1 MEATTPTPGPL
12 DRQGLEVLPLQECM
26 RLLGRVPVGRV
37 AFVSRGEV
45 VVVPVNHA
53 RDGASVVFR
62 TGEGSIQSSAA
73 RRHVVS
79 FEADEYDIDERTG
92 WSVLLKGTLDLVTDD
107 AEVDRLREHGLHPWA
122 DASGRPHW
130 VRLTPTTVS
139 GRRIPE
145 R

>member
-1 MEATTPTPGPL
+1 MGATSHSQAPL

-53 RDGASVVFR
+53 RDGSAVVFR
-62 TGEGSIQSSAA
+62 TGEGAIQSAAA

-79 FEADEYDIDERTG
+79 FEVDDYDVEQRTG
-92 WSVLLKGTLDLVTDD
+92 WSVLLKGTLDLVTDE

-122 DASGRPHW
+122 DATGRPHW
-130 VRLTPTTVS
+130 VRMTPTTVS
-139 GRRIPE
+139 GRRIPA